1 MSARLAAA
9 LLLLPLLGA
18 CATKRDVRDLRDE
31 MQSMRAAQDSALR
44 EMQRENRQM
53 LDSIAA
59 MEQRTRG
66 DVANR
71 FLQVDRQLVQ
81 IQELTGQGQQRLAE
95 MREQLDLRQRQEAQR
110 QAADS
115 AARTRAASDTSSSGS
130 GAGPSA
136 GDVPAAGE
144 LFESSLRSLRRGSF
158 QTARAGF
165 QEFLRAYPQ
174 HRQAADAQFYVGETH
189 NEAKEVAPALQA
201 YARVVQL
208 YPTSARA
215 PTALYR
221 AGTIESG
228 RGNRTEARALFE
240 RITRAYPQSPEAPLA
255 REQVQRLNR
264 AAAPR

>member
-44 EMQRENRQM
+44 EMQRENRLM

-115 AARTRAASDTSSSGS
+115 AARTRASSDTSSSS
-130 GAGPSA
+130 GASS

-144 LFESSLRSLRRGSF
+144 LFETSLRSLRRGSF